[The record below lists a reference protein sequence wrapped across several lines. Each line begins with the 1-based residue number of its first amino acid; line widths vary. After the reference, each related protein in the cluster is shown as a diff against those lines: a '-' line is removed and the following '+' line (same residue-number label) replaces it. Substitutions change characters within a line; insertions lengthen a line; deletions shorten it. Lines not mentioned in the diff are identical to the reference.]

1 MKRRK
6 YNYLKERATD
16 LIGDN
21 DEIVAKAKNS
31 KGIPL
36 DFPEGY
42 PEDAYFAYL
51 DAFCNGNPDYWDDSA
66 FMHRYIGTSDSPEDF
81 IAEYYS
87 EMIDDYFVSYDY
99 SLFKDEIFLSKG
111 ADLDEIGRF
120 VYRSPVGDAVWEA
133 LNPRDDE
140 DLETAKSK
148 FIGDDDD
155 IDYDYEDTEEE
166 KKENL
171 ESEPFIGEKN
181 NFVFR
186 RMVEL
191 FSTTIPYDDEYS
203 SYAKAYIMAVSEYED
218 ISYIRVV
225 LDLQEKNPDKEFID
239 WGALADYLF
248 DGLSGDFVFENG
260 FVFYQ

>member
-6 YNYLKERATD
+6 YNHLKERATNF
-16 LIGDN
+16 IGDN

-51 DAFCNGNPDYWDDSA
+51 DAFCNGNPDYWDESA
-66 FMHRYIGTSDSPEDF
+66 FMNRYIGASDSPEDF

-111 ADLDEIGRF
+111 ANLKEIGWF
-120 VYRSPVGDAVWEA
+120 VFGSPVGGAVWEA
-133 LNPRDDE
+133 LNPEDDE
-140 DLETAKSK
+140 DDLETAKSQ
-148 FIGDDDD
+148 FIGDDD
-155 IDYDYEDTEEE
+155 IDYEDTEEE
-166 KKENL
+166 KKENS
-171 ESEPFIGEKN
+171 ESDPFIAEKD
-181 NFVFR
+181 NFIFR

-191 FSTTIPYDDEYS
+191 FTTTIPYDDEYS
-203 SYAKAYIMAVSEYED
+203 SYAKSYIMSVSEYED

-225 LDLQEKNPDKEFID
+225 LDLQEKNTDKEFID
-239 WGALADYLF
+239 WVALADYLF
-248 DGLSGDFVFENG
+248 DGLSGDFAFERG
-260 FVFYQ
+260 YVFYQ